1 MTESITLWLP
11 AAQSPEEQE
20 ASTWIGMAAEQ
31 LERKFEDIHGIQL
44 DKYSLDARRQPMQWR
59 VAVTVYFEGDTMPES
74 DNSLAN
80 LPSLGS
86 DAQRAVII
94 GSGPAGLFAALDLIN
109 RGWQVTVLERGK
121 QVQERRKDIAN
132 LNRGEETDGE
142 SNYAFGEGG
151 AGTYSD
157 GKLYTRSSKRGN
169 IDRVID
175 TLIAYGAPDT
185 ISSSWRPHI
194 GSNLLPEIISKMSAA
209 IVESGNSI
217 LFDTK
222 AAEILNADGK
232 CVGVKTATGET
243 IDADAVIL
251 ATGHSALDSLL
262 MARDAGAAL
271 SAKGFAMGV
280 RVEHPQAWLD
290 ENQYKGSREE
300 SDLPPSFYSIATQVN
315 ERGVF
320 SFCMC
325 PGGWIVPSQST
336 PGTLVVNGMSL
347 SKRDS
352 PYANSGIVVS
362 IEPKDWCGKRGWR
375 WGWHELL
382 QRAAALSDHPML
394 HEVIEDPRGGK
405 PFDVAAGRLPIHPD
419 IDPLFGVRLQLALE
433 TVAYHEGGKDGKA
446 PVQRCDLFVEN
457 AGHQDE
463 SIPSSYLPGVKPT
476 NLHEIMPRG
485 MAIRLVEALQFFD
498 YKMPGFAGT
507 FGQMFAFETRTSSPV
522 RVERDEESLEALG
535 IKGLYP
541 CGEGAGYAGGI
552 VSAALDGMR
561 VAEAIAA
568 VEEVVV

>member
-11 AAQSPEEQE
+11 AGQNPEEQD
-20 ASTWIGMAAEQ
+20 ASTWLALAANDLDCKVED
-31 LERKFEDIHGIQL
+31 LEGIQL

-59 VAVTVYFEGDTMPES
+59 VAVTVFLTGDTIPAA
-74 DNSLAN
+74 DTSLAN
-80 LPSLGS
+80 LPSLGNN
-86 DAQRAVII
+86 AQHAVII
-94 GSGPAGLFAALDLIN
+94 GSGPAGLFCALDLIN
-109 RGWQVTVLERGK
+109 RGWKVTVLERGK
-121 QVQERRKDIAN
+121 QVQDRRKDIAN
-132 LNRGEETDGE
+132 LNRGQDTDGE

-157 GKLYTRSSKRGN
+157 GKLYTRSAKRGN

-175 TLIAYGAPDT
+175 TLIAYGAPES

-209 IVESGNSI
+209 IVDSGNSI
-217 LFDTK
+217 LFGTK
-222 AAEILNADGK
+222 ASEILNSDGK
-232 CVGVKTATGET
+232 CVGVKTAAGDT

-262 MARDAGAAL
+262 MARDAGAEL

-290 ENQYKGSREE
+290 ENQYKGQREDT
-300 SDLPPSFYSIATQVN
+300 DLPPSFYSIATQVN

-336 PGTLVVNGMSL
+336 PNTLVMNGMSL
-347 SKRDS
+347 AKRDS
-352 PYANSGIVVS
+352 PYANSGVVVS

-375 WGWHELL
+375 WGWHEIL
-382 QRAAALSDHPML
+382 QRAAKLSNHPML
-394 HEVIEDPRGGK
+394 HEVIEDPRGGQ

-433 TVAYHEGGKDGKA
+433 TIAFYEGGADGKA
-446 PVQRCDLFVEN
+446 PVQRCDLFVED

-463 SIPSSYLPGVKPT
+463 EIPSSYLPGVKPC

-485 MAIRLVEALQFFD
+485 MAIRLVEALNFFD
-498 YKMPGFAGT
+498 YKMPGFAGS

-522 RVERDEESLEALG
+522 RIDRDEKTLEALG
-535 IKGLYP
+535 LHGLYP

-568 VEEVVV
+568 VEAVV